1 MNTISDKELDMLFE
15 QSAREQMAVERIN
28 AQVTKTVRRDMRLK
42 VLRKWAKLLGL
53 CFGVPMLVVLY
64 VYMMFTYMPDME
76 TPLRIMTFVLP
87 LGTLAIFFGKG
98 LHDFS
103 PFDV

>member
-15 QSAREQMAVERIN
+15 QSAREQMTVERIN
-28 AQVTKTVRRDMRLK
+28 TQVMKTVRRDMRLK

-76 TPLRIMTFVLP
+76 TPLRIMTFALP
-87 LGTLAIFFGKG
+87 LGTLAFFFGKG
-98 LHDFS
+98 LRDFS